1 MFNIRPLTEED
12 YQMLCEWWKINRFP
26 APPQDCLPNN
36 GKGGIMVSKNGI
48 DICAGF
54 LYYTNSKLAWL
65 EFIVANFHYR
75 EKDRGEAL
83 QFLID
88 ELSGIAE
95 RKGFKAVFASIKKES
110 LINHYEACGFSKN
123 EGTVE
128 MVRKL

>member
-1 MFNIRPLTEED
+1 MFSIRPLTEED
-12 YQMLCEWWKINRFP
+12 YPMLCGWWKFWKFP

-36 GKGGIMVSKNGI
+36 GRGGIMVSKEGV

-54 LYYTNSKLAWL
+54 LYFTNSKLSWL

-88 ELSGIAE
+88 ELCFIAE
-95 RKGFKAVFASIKKES
+95 DKGFKAVFASIKKQS
-110 LINHYEACGFSKN
+110 LISQYEACGFSKN

-128 MVRKL
+128 MVKRL